1 MQILLTLICGPAHP
15 VIDGGLMDAVRDR
28 LEDLGAIA
36 GAPDW
41 LAPGVACDLS
51 CAGVPPEE
59 AEQAIRALIGEAPV
73 DLVIH
78 GGEEERR
85 RKLLIAD
92 MDSTIIT
99 VECLDEIADFAGR
112 KSEVAAI
119 TEQAMRG
126 ELEFEAALRARID
139 MLGPLPEATLATA
152 YAERVKLMPGARELV
167 KTMRA
172 NGAQCVLVS
181 GGFTYFTERVARE
194 VGFHETFA
202 NRLLFENGCLTGVE
216 DPILG
221 SEAKLATL
229 RRQCET
235 LQITPDEALAVGD
248 GANDLAMIEVAGM
261 GVAYRAK
268 PVVATAART
277 QINHADLTAL
287 LYLQGFRSSEILT
300 S

>member
-1 MQILLTLICGPAHP
+1 MQILLTLICDPARP
-15 VIDGGLMDAVRDR
+15 VIDAGLLDAVRDK
-28 LEDLGAIA
+28 LEDLGGIA
-36 GAPDW
+36 GTPDW
-41 LAPGVACDLS
+41 LAPGIACDLA
-51 CAGVPPEE
+51 CAGVSPAE
-59 AEQAIRALIGEAPV
+59 AAPAIRTVIGNAPV

-78 GGEEERR
+78 EEREERR

-112 KSEVAAI
+112 KKEVAAI

-126 ELEFEAALRARID
+126 ELEFEAALRARIG

-152 YAERVKLMPGARELV
+152 YAERVKLMPGAQALV
-167 KTMRA
+167 QTMRA

-202 NRLLFENGCLTGVE
+202 NRLLFENGRLTGVA

-221 SEAKLATL
+221 REAKLATL
-229 RRQCET
+229 RRQCER
-235 LQITPDEALAVGD
+235 LQITPDQALAVGD

-268 PVVATAART
+268 PVVAAAARA

-287 LYLQGFRSSEILT
+287 LYLQGYRSSEFHAG
-300 S
+300 